1 MGHRTNLI
9 TIENG
14 EKKVFYDHWIAIN
27 LDKTL
32 FWDFTFALEYFKVQE
47 KVDDR
52 MWLDELFAEG
62 GAVLDVD
69 KKYLLWFACGDIGRY
84 IPYRRKFLELQQK
97 IWEGWEVEWAT
108 RGILD
113 MAEYVG
119 YPKENVLNDFHYDDG
134 NMNLKMPK
142 AKRKVDGIGCW
153 IDENGETKLY
163 PYNWHHAKDYL
174 ELGSEIY
181 DIMRNAESFTEL
193 NLAKWRCEFPKCGYV
208 IDEGK
213 RIIEFWDAAP
223 CANSVNRL
231 KAVWDDWE
239 IIWHQ
244 DNYEFQLEKMNGKLV
259 FPKVSERK
267 ILKQIEE
274 RLLEP
279 AINNPLNLV
288 IGLMNALKNEGM
300 DVQTGGGT
308 LKSNLVEFPMEKRLE
323 MWNEIIK
330 K

>member
-9 TIENG
+9 IIENG

-32 FWDFTFALEYFKVQE
+32 FWDFTFALEYFKAQE
-47 KVDDR
+47 KVDER

-69 KKYLLWFACGDIGRY
+69 KKYLLWFACGDIGRFV
-84 IPYRRKFLELQQK
+84 PYRRKFLELQRK
-97 IWEGWEVEWAT
+97 TWEGWEVEWAT
-108 RGILD
+108 RGVVD

-119 YPKENVLNDFHYDDG
+119 YPKENVFNDFRWDEE
-134 NMNLKMPK
+134 NMTLKMPK
-142 AKRKVDGIGCW
+142 AKCKVDGIGCW
-153 IDENGETKLY
+153 IDKNGDAKLY
-163 PYNWHHAKDYL
+163 PYNWYHGKDFL
-174 ELGSEIY
+174 ELGSEIF
-181 DIMRNAESFTEL
+181 DLMQNTESFSEL
-193 NLAKWRCEFPKCGYV
+193 NLAKWRCKFPKCGFV
-208 IDEGK
+208 IDEK
-213 RIIEFWDAAP
+213 ARIIEFWEASP

-244 DNYEFQLEKMNGKLV
+244 DNYEFQLDKLKGKLV

-267 ILKQIEE
+267 ISKQIEE

-288 IGLMNALKNEGM
+288 IGLMNALKNEGI

-323 MWNEIIK
+323 MWKEIIK